1 MRSPPAFSDESRGAW
16 QKRSR
21 AADPGERTPFQK
33 LLHDKLRRPPVRVRR
48 PVRPHV
54 GTDQAARGTHHARAQ
69 RSQSHIVRQ
78 PIGIHDGAV
87 IAPARAAV
95 NEKIAAAVAA
105 DVFKRD
111 GLECL
116 GLPPRHG
123 AKKSGCAA
131 RSGSIGTG
139 SIKVASSASARE
151 LFTRFDTGQRCSTS
165 SAAGLS
171 NSVPADPVSH
181 GSSVRQL
188 SAQQFFLQRIAVGRN
203 IDVRVL

>member
-1 MRSPPAFSDESRGAW
+1 MNPGVHGKNAVAPPTQAKGR
-16 QKRSR
+16 RSR
-21 AADPGERTPFQK
+21 K

-116 GLPPRHG
+116 GLPPRHD
-123 AKKSGCAA
+123 ANKSGCAA

-139 SIKVASSASARE
+139 SINVTSSASARE
-151 LFTRFDTGQRCSTS
+151 LFTRFDTGKRCSTS

-171 NSVPADPVSH
+171 NSVPADPVSRAQVF
-181 GSSVRQL
+181 GNYRRNSSSFSALRWAAILTFGFSEL
-188 SAQQFFLQRIAVGRN
+188 SNA
-203 IDVRVL
+203 